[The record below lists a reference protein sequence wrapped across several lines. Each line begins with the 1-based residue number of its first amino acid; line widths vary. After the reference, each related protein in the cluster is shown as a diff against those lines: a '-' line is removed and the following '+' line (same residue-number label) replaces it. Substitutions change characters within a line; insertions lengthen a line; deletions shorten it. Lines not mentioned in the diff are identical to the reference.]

1 MDIRFANSEDLAPL
15 MRFIGEHWAR
25 GHVLSTSRELME
37 WQHGGTDGRGYD
49 YVIAREGHEVLG
61 VLGFISTSR
70 FDPAL
75 ASARTVW
82 LALWKVRPDAPNGT
96 GLRMLTFL
104 SKGVP
109 HELLGTV
116 GINAEV
122 AKLYRA
128 LGYTVGTMT
137 QRYTLH
143 PDREDFS
150 IVRVPA
156 GAARLAPGCDAKAAP
171 TLRPLDAA
179 TLRALE
185 PVVARAWPGDAV
197 PRKTARFFSSRYL
210 AHPFYRYEVHAV
222 ERDGEACGLVATRL
236 CETEGSR
243 SIRVVDGILPPAALR
258 GLGASLQRLL
268 AERDAECADLYES
281 GLDPAAIAASG
292 LLAVDVADEATVI
305 PNYYE
310 PLARRNIRVD
320 FAYRLRPGQRL
331 LVFKA
336 DADQDRPSRIEEPC
350 TAAPRS

>member
-1 MDIRFANSEDLAPL
+1 

-25 GHVLSTSRELME
+25 GHVLATSRELME
-37 WQHGGTDGRGYD
+37 WQHSGTDGRGYD
-49 YVIAREGHEVLG
+49 YVIACEGREVFG

-75 ASARTVW
+75 APARTVW
-82 LALWKVRPDAPNGT
+82 LALWKVHPDAPNGT

-128 LGYTVGTMT
+128 LGYTVGTMA
-137 QRYTLH
+137 QRYTLN
-143 PDREDFS
+143 PDRDYFS

-156 GAARLAPGCDAKAAP
+156 GAARLAPGCEAKAAP
-171 TLRPLDAA
+171 LLRPLDVA
-179 TLRALE
+179 TLHALE
-185 PVVARAWPGDAV
+185 PVLAREWPKGAV
-197 PRKTARFFSSRYL
+197 PRKTARYFSSRYL
-210 AHPFYRYEVHAV
+210 AHPFYRYEVFAV
-222 ERDGEACGLVATRL
+222 ERDAEACGLVATRI
-236 CETEGSR
+236 CEIEGSL
-243 SIRVVDGILPPAALR
+243 SIRIVDGILPPAAIR
-258 GLGASLQRLL
+258 GLGTSLQRLL

-292 LLAVDVADEATVI
+292 LLTVDFEDDETVI

-310 PLARRNIRVD
+310 PLARSNIRVD
-320 FAYRLRPGQRL
+320 FAYRLHPGQHL

-336 DADQDRPSRIEEPC
+336 DADQDRPNCIVEP
-350 TAAPRS
+350 